1 MEIQRRQFVTPE
13 GRVLAT
19 AMVPSDYEL
28 NGKYDQV
35 WQSEMV
41 PHFYRISATAPSHGI
56 YMNSYSKEIYHD
68 VRNSFM
74 KGMLKMATYHTK
86 NGYEKYIEPLA
97 YLQKEAE
104 REAGSPLK
112 AVSYAPSPSYL
123 ANNPQ
128 AAANELN
135 NDIHNYAVYFG
146 MQPLVSRTMVQ
157 SFLYRYEGK
166 MNGRDLVVLAA
177 MDFEGAELDFTPGGL
192 DNIGKKLFGKKNDKE
207 DNTLF
212 GHAKHVDDVLYGT
225 ARSYYCMFYA
235 EYESEA
241 LPNFFRF
248 MSSIVPD
255 PSLAQIVTTLLNNKM
270 ESLRQETAYNQM
282 ILQQKQMQLQQNQQR
297 LAQTLAQNSAAMSD
311 MLMDSWNQKM
321 ASDSRISQAR
331 SEATM
336 GVNTYTN
343 TYGQN
348 VQVNVSADH
357 VYQNQYGDVYG
368 VSGNAPD
375 QETLNNL
382 NWKELK

>member
-1 MEIQRRQFVTPE
+1 METIRRQFVSPE
-13 GRVLAT
+13 GKVLAT

-28 NGKYDQV
+28 NGKYEQV

-56 YMNSYSKEIYHD
+56 YMNSYSKEVYHD

-74 KGMLKMATYHTK
+74 KGMLKMASYHTK

-123 ANNPQ
+123 AKNPQ
-128 AAANELN
+128 AAANELS
-135 NDIHNYAVYFG
+135 NDIRNYAIYFG
-146 MQPLVSRTMVQ
+146 IEPLVSRSMIQ
-157 SFLYRYEGK
+157 SYLYRYEGK

-177 MDFEGAELDFTPGGL
+177 MDFEGAELDFTPTGL
-192 DNIGKKLFGKKNDKE
+192 DNIGKKLFGKKDAEDKS
-207 DNTLF
+207 LF

-225 ARSYYCMFYA
+225 ARSYYCMFYK
-235 EYESEA
+235 EYEEEA
-241 LPNFFRF
+241 LPVFFQF
-248 MSSIVPD
+248 VSSVVPD
-255 PSLAQIVTTLLNNKM
+255 PSLSQIEANLLNNKM
-270 ESLRQETAYNQM
+270 EALRQETAYNQM

-297 LAQTLAQNSAAMSD
+297 LQQTLAQNSAAMSD
-311 MLMDSWNQKM
+311 MIMDSWNQKM

-336 GVNTYTN
+336 GVNTFTN
-343 TYGQN
+343 SYGQN
-348 VQVNVSADH
+348 VQVNVTADH
-357 VYQNQYGDVYG
+357 VYQNQFGDVYG

-375 QETLNNL
+375 QETLNKL
-382 NWKELK
+382 NWKEIK

>member
-1 MEIQRRQFVTPE
+1 METIRRQFVSPE
-13 GRVLAT
+13 GKVLAT

-28 NGKYDQV
+28 NGKYEQV

-56 YMNSYSKEIYHD
+56 YMNSYSKEVYHD

-74 KGMLKMATYHTK
+74 KGMLKMASYHTK

-123 ANNPQ
+123 AKNPQ
-128 AAANELN
+128 AAANELS
-135 NDIHNYAVYFG
+135 NDIRNYAIYFG
-146 MQPLVSRTMVQ
+146 IEPLVSRSMIQ
-157 SFLYRYEGK
+157 SYLYRYEGK
-166 MNGRDLVVLAA
+166 MNGRDLFVLAA
-177 MDFEGAELDFTPGGL
+177 MDFEGAELDFTPTGL
-192 DNIGKKLFGKKNDKE
+192 DNIGKKLFGKKDAEDKS
-207 DNTLF
+207 LF

-225 ARSYYCMFYA
+225 ARSYYCMFYK
-235 EYESEA
+235 EYEEEA
-241 LPNFFRF
+241 LPVFFQF
-248 MSSIVPD
+248 VSSVVPD
-255 PSLAQIVTTLLNNKM
+255 PSLSQIEANLLNNKM
-270 ESLRQETAYNQM
+270 EALRQETAYNQM

-297 LAQTLAQNSAAMSD
+297 LQQTLAQNSAAMSD
-311 MLMDSWNQKM
+311 MIMDSWNQKM

-336 GVNTYTN
+336 GVNTFTN
-343 TYGQN
+343 SYGQN
-348 VQVNVSADH
+348 VQVDVTADH
-357 VYQNQYGDVYG
+357 VYQNQFGDVYG

-375 QETLNNL
+375 QETLNKL
-382 NWKELK
+382 NWKEIK